1 MTLSMKP
8 VYLDYQAT
16 TPMDPRVCE
25 AMLPF
30 LHEEFG
36 NPHSTGHA
44 YGWFASDAVAVARGQ
59 VADLLNADD
68 DEIVFTSG
76 ATESCNLAIRGAL
89 KAATPERRRIITVVT
104 EHPAVRETV
113 DDLQADGCDVTVLP
127 VDSRGVLA
135 LDELERAVDE
145 RTLLVSVMAAN
156 NEIGVIQPL
165 AEIADLCHR
174 VGAFLHTDATQAVG
188 RTPVDVDR
196 WKVDLLSLS
205 GHKVYGPKGIGA
217 LFVRSGVSIRPVSTG
232 GGQEHGLRAGTVPT
246 ALAVGLGRA
255 CALAQV
261 EGGEDEWRMARLS
274 ASLLAELS
282 EGHPTMRLFGHPS
295 MRVAGNLS
303 IGFPGVRS
311 EELVDRVSREIAIS
325 TGSACSSAT
334 AEPSKVLL
342 ALGLEPE
349 VAATGVRVSLGRFTT
364 EEDTKVAADALLSV
378 QVVGA

>member
-16 TPMDPRVCE
+16 TPIDPRVCE

-30 LHEEFG
+30 LQDEFG
-36 NPHSTGHA
+36 NPHSSGHS
-44 YGWFASDAVAVARGQ
+44 YGWSASDAVAVARGQ
-59 VADLLNADD
+59 VADLINADD

-76 ATESCNLAIRGAL
+76 ATESCNLAIRGVL
-89 KAATPERRRIITVVT
+89 KAATPGRRRIVTVVT

-113 DDLQADGCDVTVLP
+113 DDLRAEGCDVTILP
-127 VDSRGVLA
+127 VDSYGVLA

-145 RTLLVSVMAAN
+145 ATLLVSVMAAN

-174 VGAFLHTDATQAVG
+174 VGALLHTDATQAVG
-188 RTPVDVDR
+188 RTRVDVDR
-196 WKVDLLSLS
+196 WQVDLLSLS
-205 GHKVYGPKGIGA
+205 AHKVYGPKGMGA
-217 LFVRSGVSIRPVSTG
+217 LFVRSGVPIRPVSTG

-246 ALAVGLGRA
+246 ALVVGLGRA

-261 EGGEDEWRMARLS
+261 EGAQDERRMARLS
-274 ASLLAELS
+274 ALLLAELS
-282 EGHPTMRLFGHPS
+282 EGHPTMHLFGHPS

-311 EELVDRVSREIAIS
+311 EELLDRVSREIAIS

-378 QVVGA
+378 QAVGA

>member
-16 TPMDPRVCE
+16 TPIDPRVCE

-30 LHEEFG
+30 LQEEFG
-36 NPHSTGHA
+36 NPHSTGHS
-44 YGWFASDAVAVARGQ
+44 YGWSASDAVAVARGQ
-59 VADLLNADD
+59 VADLINADD
-68 DEIVFTSG
+68 NEIVFTSG

-89 KAATPERRRIITVVT
+89 KAATPGRRRIVTVVT

-113 DDLQADGCDVTVLP
+113 DDLQTGGCEVTVLP
-127 VDSRGVLA
+127 VDSYGVVA
-135 LDELERAVDE
+135 LDELERIVDE
-145 RTLLVSVMAAN
+145 TTLLVSVMAAN
-156 NEIGVIQPL
+156 NEIGVMQPL
-165 AEIADLCHR
+165 AEIADLCHG

-188 RTPVDVDR
+188 RTSVDVDR

-205 GHKVYGPKGIGA
+205 AHKVYGPKGIGA
-217 LFVRSGVSIRPVSTG
+217 LFVRSGVPIRPVTTG

-246 ALAVGLGRA
+246 ALAVGLGSA
-255 CALAQV
+255 CALAHA
-261 EGGEDEWRMARLS
+261 EGEQDERRIARLS
-274 ASLLAELS
+274 AVLLAELS
-282 EGHPTMRLFGHPS
+282 EGHPTMHLFGHPS
-295 MRVAGNLS
+295 MRIAGNLS

-364 EEDTKVAADALLSV
+364 EEDTRVAADALLSV

>member
-1 MTLSMKP
+1 MKP

-16 TPMDPRVCE
+16 TPIDPRVRE

-30 LHEEFG
+30 LQEEFG
-36 NPHSTGHA
+36 NPHSTGHR
-44 YGWFASDAVAVARGQ
+44 YGWSASDAVAIARGQ
-59 VADLLNADD
+59 LADLINADD

-89 KAATPERRRIITVVT
+89 KAATPERRRIVSVVT

-113 DDLQADGCDVTVLP
+113 DDLRAEGCDVTILP
-127 VDSRGVLA
+127 VDSYGVVA
-135 LDELERAVDE
+135 LDELEQAVDE
-145 RTLLVSVMAAN
+145 TTLLVSVMAAN

-174 VGAFLHTDATQAVG
+174 VGAVLHTDATQAVG
-188 RTPVDVDR
+188 RIPVDVDR

-205 GHKVYGPKGIGA
+205 AHKVYGPKGIGA
-217 LFVRSGVSIRPVSTG
+217 LFVRTGVPIRPVSTG
-232 GGQEHGLRAGTVPT
+232 GGQERGLRAGTVPT
-246 ALAVGLGRA
+246 ALVVGLGRA

-261 EGGEDEWRMARLS
+261 EGTQDEQRMARLA

-282 EGHPTMRLFGHPS
+282 EGHPTMHLFGHPS

-311 EELVDRVSREIAIS
+311 DELVDRVSQEIAIS
-325 TGSACSSAT
+325 TGSACSSVT

-364 EEDTKVAADALLSV
+364 EEDTRLAADALLSV
-378 QVVGA
+378 LVVGA